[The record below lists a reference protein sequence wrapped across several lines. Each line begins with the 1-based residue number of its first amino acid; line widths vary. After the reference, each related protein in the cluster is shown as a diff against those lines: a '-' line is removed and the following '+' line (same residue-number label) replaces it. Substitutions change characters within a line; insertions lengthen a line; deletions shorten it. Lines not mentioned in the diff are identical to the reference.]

1 MVKEDSCTLWLIS
14 DHFKIREM
22 CNEVMRT
29 MPNAF
34 YRIPDRFKTLEMCDE
49 VVEVD
54 PWQLKYVPNI
64 KNVS

>member
-1 MVKEDSCTLWLIS
+1 
-14 DHFKIREM
+14 
-22 CNEVMRT
+22 MRT